1 MDGMVETGGEMGV
14 WKRWGG
20 AVALAGAAVVA
31 GAGLMGLGDGVRVHA
46 QEDPPAPGKLV
57 YDQHCAACHNAPEAG
72 SRTPPV
78 ASLRK
83 MSAETIAAALTTGV
97 MKPIGDGLDRRQ
109 LRDVVAYLA
118 APEGPAGTGWIDT
131 AMCPADQRGVDLSA
145 RPAQVGFG
153 VDTDNS
159 RRMSAAQAGLSG
171 KAAAELEV
179 AWTFAFPRTSGLRG
193 QGVVV
198 GSTLFYP
205 AGQAGYLLALD
216 TRSGCVKWAVKTPSG
231 LRASLAYGRLG
242 PNGPMGL
249 VGGDTSGHLTAFD
262 AKTGA
267 VVWRVDPRH
276 DKTVPLSG
284 TPVFAGDRI
293 VVPISAIDVGNAM
306 RPTFECC
313 KAHGALAAVDAAD
326 GKLLWTWHTMADAKP
341 LGRKNS
347 KGVEVYGPSGA
358 PIWSSPSVDLKAGV
372 AYTATGEN
380 TSPPATGTSDSL
392 VAVDLA
398 TGRQKW
404 VFQALANDIWNM
416 SCPVGS
422 PTGGRAPGPNCFFAD
437 EGSVLR
443 DHDFGGGPVI
453 WHGKGRT
460 LILGGQKSGDVWA
473 VDAKSGKPVWRRQFG
488 KGTPLGGVHWGIAT
502 DGVRVF
508 APIADPGAPPA
519 DNAAGLYAIDIASG
533 RIAWSWK
540 AAADCEDGRKARV
553 PSCAERFGVSAPPL
567 VVDGTVIAGGLDGRL
582 YVFDARSGTL
592 LATHDTAV
600 AYQPVNGIKGSG
612 GSIDAAGPFAGD
624 GMVFVSSGYGSF
636 GQQAGNVLVAFRPK
650 AR

>member
-1 MDGMVETGGEMGV
+1 MGV
-14 WKRWGG
+14 WKRFGG
-20 AVALAGAAVVA
+20 FAALAGAAAIVGAGLA
-31 GAGLMGLGDGVRVHA
+31 GAGMRAEA
-46 QEDPPAPGKLV
+46 QATDEAPPPGKLV

-78 ASLRK
+78 AALRK
-83 MSAETIAAALTTGV
+83 MSAETISTALTTGV

-109 LRDVVAYLA
+109 LRDLVAYLA
-118 APEGPAGTGWIDT
+118 APEGPAGTEWIDQ
-131 AMCPADQRGVDLSA
+131 AMCPAGQREVDLSGKA
-145 RPAQVGFG
+145 AQAGYG

-159 RRMSAAQAGLSG
+159 RRMSAAQAGLTG
-171 KAAAELEV
+171 KAAADLEV

-216 TRSGCVKWAVKTPSG
+216 TRSGCVKWAVKTPSQ

-249 VGGDTSGHLTAFD
+249 VGGDMAGQLTAFD

-267 VVWRVDPRH
+267 VAWRADPRH

-284 TPVFAGDRI
+284 TPIFAGDRI

-313 KAHGALAAVDAAD
+313 KAHGALAAVDAAN
-326 GKLLWTWHTMADAKP
+326 GKVLWTWHTMADATP

-347 KGVEVYGPSGA
+347 QGVEMYGPSGA

-380 TSPPATGTSDSL
+380 TSPPATNTSDSL

-398 TGRQKW
+398 TGKEKW
-404 VFQALANDIWNM
+404 VFQALANDVWNM

-422 PTGGRAPGPNCFFAD
+422 PTGGRKPGPNCFFAD

-453 WHGKGRT
+453 WRGKGRT

-473 VDAKSGKPVWRRQFG
+473 LDARTGKPVWHHQFG
-488 KGTPLGGVHWGIAT
+488 KGTPLGGVHWGVAT
-502 DGVRVF
+502 DGVRLF
-508 APIADPGAPPA
+508 APIADPGVPPA

-533 RIAWSWK
+533 KVAWSWK
-540 AAADCEDGRKARV
+540 ATPDCEGDRKARV
-553 PSCAERFGVSAPPL
+553 PTCGVRFGLSAPPL
-567 VVDGTVIAGGLDGRL
+567 VVDGAVIAGGLDGRL
-582 YVFDARSGTL
+582 YVFDAKSGKL
-592 LATHDTAV
+592 LATHDTAMTY
-600 AYQPVNGIKGSG
+600 APRNGIKGAG

-650 AR
+650 SK

>member
-1 MDGMVETGGEMGV
+1 MNVVARLGGV
-14 WKRWGG
+14 AAVAG
-20 AVALAGAAVVA
+20 AVVVA
-31 GAGLMGLGDGVRVHA
+31 GAVLAGAGFGVRA
-46 QEDPPAPGKLV
+46 QAQATDEAPSPGKLV
-57 YDQHCAACHNAPEAG
+57 YDEHCAACHNAPPPG
-72 SRTPPV
+72 DRTPPV
-78 ASLRK
+78 AALRK

-109 LRDVVAYLA
+109 IRQVVAYLA
-118 APEGPAGTGWIDT
+118 APEEAAGTEWIDQ
-131 AMCPADQRGVDLSA
+131 AMCPADRRAVDLSA
-145 RPAQVGFG
+145 APAQVGFG

-159 RRMSAAQAGLSG
+159 RHMSAAQAGLSG
-171 KAAAELEV
+171 KAAARLEV

-216 TRSGCVKWAVKTPSG
+216 TKSGCVKWAVKTPAG

-249 VGGDTSGHLTAFD
+249 VGGDTAGQLTAFD
-262 AKTGA
+262 ARNGA

-293 VVPISAIDVGNAM
+293 VVPISAIDVANAM
-306 RPTFECC
+306 RPSFECC

-326 GKLLWTWHTMADAKP
+326 GHVLWTWHTMEDARP
-341 LGRKNS
+341 LGRKTS
-347 KGVEVYGPSGA
+347 KGLEAYGPSGA
-358 PIWSSPSVDLKAGV
+358 PIWSSPAVDLKAGV

-380 TSPPATGTSDSL
+380 TSPPATETSDAL
-392 VAVDLA
+392 VALDLSS
-398 TGRQKW
+398 GKPKW
-404 VFQALANDIWNM
+404 VFQALANDVWNM

-422 PTGGRAPGPNCFFAD
+422 PTGGRAPGPNCYFAA

-453 WHGKGRT
+453 WRGKGRT

-473 VDAKSGKPVWRRQFG
+473 LVAATGKPVWHHHFG

-508 APIADPGAPPA
+508 APIADPGVPEP

-533 RIAWSWK
+533 KIAWSWK
-540 AAADCEDGRKARV
+540 ATPDCEGGRKARV
-553 PSCAERFGVSAPPL
+553 PSCAARFGISAPPV
-567 VVDGTVIAGGLDGRL
+567 VVDGAVIAGGLDGRL
-582 YVFDARSGTL
+582 YVFDARRGQL
-592 LATHDTAV
+592 LATYDTAV
-600 AYQPVNGIKGSG
+600 EYQPLNGIKGAG

-624 GMVFVSSGYGSF
+624 GMVFVSSGYASF
-636 GQQAGNVLVAFRPK
+636 GQQAGNVLVALRPK
-650 AR
+650 P